1 VDSVYRGQY
10 GVIGPPGTGK
20 TTFLARQVSEI
31 VSRIGERH
39 DGGSPVL
46 VSSLTRTAAAE
57 VAGRDLPLPKAA
69 VGTLHAHA
77 FRALDR
83 PEIATGSALADWNGF
98 APEWAV
104 SEGVEREDA
113 DDLTVDDL
121 GGSSSTRGDVVRSAY
136 DLVRHRL
143 TPEDVYTSPD
153 FYVGDV
159 CGSDIAA
166 FAETYNAWKD
176 RTGLFDFTDLISGA
190 QAVRPPLDPDVIVVD
205 EVQDLSALE
214 WELVRTWSEGR
225 ALIAVGD
232 PWQSLYTW
240 RGAHPE
246 LFDDVPRDRLRV
258 LSQSYR
264 VPASIVATALAWM
277 RGKIKVAADL
287 VYHGRRAPDGE
298 LVRGSISFN
307 DRYTP
312 SAVDPMLAEIADKLA
327 EGRSV
332 MVAAT
337 CGYMLAPLLARTR
350 ALGIPFSNP
359 WRTKRGD
366 WNPLA
371 SRGNTALDKISAL
384 LAPAVHGRL
393 WTWRELA
400 TWLPYVRSSMK
411 DGTRILSHG
420 AKASLEDKA
429 KRIPDELA
437 TSIEVAGMIL
447 DPSLW
452 ALVDSTRGRGR
463 TADVV
468 EAAFS
473 WLRPRLLDAS
483 SKSIDYARLV
493 LGGRFAGDAKSP
505 RLYIG
510 TVHSFKGAEADDV
523 YLFTE
528 LPPKAREAFEVGRL
542 DEIESVA
549 RTFYVGLTRA
559 RHSVTV
565 CGTSSSSERSNRPM
579 LRYIEHAAHV
589 AGVA

>member
-1 VDSVYRGQY
+1 MDSVYKGQY

-20 TTFLARQVSEI
+20 TTFLARQVAEI
-31 VSRIGERH
+31 VDRVGERQ

-77 FRALDR
+77 FRSLDR
-83 PEIATGSALADWNGF
+83 PEIATGPAMADWNAF

-104 SEGVEREDA
+104 SEGVETDA

-121 GGSSSTRGDVVRSAY
+121 GGGALTRGDVVRSAY

-143 TPEDVYTSPD
+143 TPEDVYTSDD
-153 FYVGDV
+153 FYLGDV
-159 CGSDIAA
+159 SGSDIAA
-166 FAETYNAWKD
+166 FAESFNAWKD

-190 QAVRPPLDPDVIVVD
+190 LSTRPPLDPDVIVVD

-214 WELVRTWSEGR
+214 WELVRAWSDGR

-246 LFDDVPRDRLRV
+246 LFEDIPRERLRI

-264 VPASIVATALAWM
+264 VPTAIVATALAWM

-287 VYHGRRAPDGE
+287 VYHGRKGEDGAP
-298 LVRGSISFN
+298 VAGSIRFA
-307 DRYTP
+307 DRFTP
-312 SAVDPMLAEIADKLA
+312 SNVDPMLAEIADKLA
-327 EGRSV
+327 EGRTV
-332 MVAAT
+332 MVAAS
-337 CGYMLAPLLARTR
+337 CGYMLAPLVARTR
-350 ALGIPFSNP
+350 ALGIPFANP

-366 WNPLA
+366 WNPLS
-371 SRGNTALDKISAL
+371 SRGNTALDKISAM
-384 LAPAVHGRL
+384 LAPATHGRL
-393 WTWRELA
+393 WTWKELA
-400 TWLPYVRSSMK
+400 TWIPYVRTSLK

-429 KRIPDELA
+429 KRMPDELA
-437 TSIEVAGMIL
+437 TSIEVAAMIV

-452 ALVDSTRGRGR
+452 KFVDSTRGKGR
-463 TADVV
+463 RPEIV
-468 EAAFS
+468 EAAFE

-483 SKSIDYARLV
+483 AKSIDYARLI
-493 LGGRFAGDAKSP
+493 LGGRFAGDAKKP
-505 RLYIG
+505 RLYVG

-528 LPPKAREAFEVGRL
+528 LPPKAREAFDAGRSE
-542 DEIESVA
+542 EIESVA
-549 RTFYVGLTRA
+549 RMFYVGLTRA

-565 CGTSSSSERSNRPM
+565 CGTSSSAERSNRPM